1 MMNRFAAPLLALAVL
16 ATPAVAIQEV
26 TLGPRAPSFVA
37 SGAGMGWEALPLP
50 GVPAALTASE
60 WREAPRWAFQGGETQ
75 RLGSF
80 LFNTRSGPNW
90 AADGGLGFSPF
101 SLSRGGFDA
110 LGFTTRSTA
119 AVMATESLMFYTS
132 VGNTTSGFS
141 AAPVAP
147 GLQTIEGPQSRT
159 DVRAG
164 FKMQLVPGV
173 TFGMEAAFS
182 PAQR

>member
-1 MMNRFAAPLLALAVL
+1 MRDG
-16 ATPAVAIQEV
+16 
-26 TLGPRAPSFVA
+26 LG
-37 SGAGMGWEALPLP
+37 G
-50 GVPAALTASE
+50 
-60 WREAPRWAFQGGETQ
+60 
-75 RLGSF
+75 
-80 LFNTRSGPNW
+80 
-90 AADGGLGFSPF
+90 GFSPF
-101 SLSRGGFDA
+101 SLNRGGFDA

-164 FKMQLVPGV
+164 FKMQLVPGL